1 MPLHLVI
8 LRYWPIV
15 AVLIGLYGLRNGW
28 AAILLYH
35 AGIVAVIFHER
46 TAWKGIRSGFRPGPA
61 LGLFFAGVLV
71 APVVVILLP
80 LLVQL
85 SPGETTQTLRQGL
98 ATAGLEGISFS
109 LFCLYLCLPHPSL
122 EELGWREILD
132 VDTTHLHLRDFEFA
146 SYHIF
151 VMHFF
156 FPGAWLFFFVCLV
169 SLALVG
175 WIWRLLK
182 RRYGGLA
189 LPVWFHAGGDIGA
202 MLGVWWLIR

>member
-1 MPLHLVI
+1 MPIHLVV

-15 AVLIGLYGLRNGW
+15 AVLIGLYAFRSGW

-35 AGIVAVIFHER
+35 AGIVAAIFHER
-46 TAWKGIRSGFRPGPA
+46 TPWKKIWSGFSPPHA
-61 LGLFFAGVLV
+61 LGLFAAGVLV

-85 SPGETTQTLRQGL
+85 SPGETKEALRQGL
-98 ATAGLEGISFS
+98 ASAGLQGISFW

-132 VDTTHLHLRDFEFA
+132 VDSPRPHLRDFEFA
-146 SYHIF
+146 SYHIL

-156 FPGAWLFFFVCLV
+156 FPGAWLFFVICLV
-169 SLALVG
+169 SLALMG
-175 WIWRLLK
+175 WIWRSLK
-182 RRYGGLA
+182 RRYGGLSV
-189 LPVWFHAGGDIGA
+189 PVWFHAGGDIGA
-202 MLGVWWLIR
+202 MLGVWWLVR

>member
-1 MPLHLVI
+1 MPFHLVV

-15 AVLIGLYGLRNGW
+15 AVLFGLYGLDSGW
-28 AAILLYH
+28 AAIFLYH
-35 AGIVAVIFHER
+35 AGIVATIFYEG
-46 TAWKGIRSGFRPGPA
+46 TAWKRIWSGFCPGPA

-71 APVVVILLP
+71 APAVVILLP

-85 SPGETTQTLRQGL
+85 SPWETGETLRQGL
-98 ATAGLEGISFS
+98 ATAGLEGISFW
-109 LFCLYLCLPHPSL
+109 LFFLYLCLPHPSL

-132 VDTTHLHLRDFEFA
+132 VDTSLPHLRDFEFA
-146 SYHIF
+146 SYHLL

-169 SLALVG
+169 SLTLMG
-175 WIWRLLK
+175 WIWRQLK

-189 LPVWFHAGGDIGA
+189 VPVWFHAGGDLGA